1 VVFLLF
7 TCFYFKSI
15 GKGYFDRPNLG
26 FISQL
31 GPEQVIKVSDFCVVN
46 ESTDDSAFVI
56 VIMW

>member
-1 VVFLLF
+1 MFN
-7 TCFYFKSI
+7 FKSI

-31 GPEQVIKVSDFCVVN
+31 SPEEVIKESDFCVVN
-46 ESTDDSAFVI
+46 ESTDDFAFVI